1 MTESIHDI
9 GAIGLDFENGKLW
22 QRWLH
27 EDLIDSVAEGAT
39 MGSMSTKPR
48 SHVK

>member
-1 MTESIHDI
+1 MNETIHDI
-9 GAIGLDFENGKLW
+9 GAVCLDCENGKLW

-27 EDLIDSVAEGAT
+27 EDLFDSVAEGAT